1 LYLEIADQK
10 TGRKQL
16 VLIRKMIQGETIEL
30 STLLEESNCI
40 MTTQALTEK
49 VEVLS
54 LNMQN
59 FSTTF

>member
-1 LYLEIADQK
+1 MYLEIADQK